1 MSPTNCLVQR
11 FFHVMSLQTG
21 ASLITLSLLLNKIS
35 GLYGLLALLTGYQL
49 SSVQLSMY
57 IYSLLALGLTAF
69 LFPHIRSRSPLQ
81 CLALAWFYTL
91 DSIINAIYTVAF
103 GVTWFLVVSVHS
115 ENGPSFGP
123 GSSGI
128 EASTG
133 FPGNKYNPPPVQD
146 AVRPA
151 TGTAQGVATTNY
163 LLNSTPGSFGLNA
176 GTPSFGRGVVFP
188 ESIESIAIIAS
199 LWSVRV
205 YFILV
210 MLAFARQTLRQQL
223 LNGPIPRYSQLPN
236 HSRNASVASAAD
248 IDRDPFL
255 SHTPEG
261 QGWHGILGRFMI
273 SVGRN
278 YWLGDEAE
286 DVNWMNDLSRKFR
299 SRSNVP
305 NSGLTERER
314 RRRSGTGPPL
324 PSQTVI
330 QGASLPQSGHGQP
343 VSGMNVNLQDL
354 NDGR

>member
-1 MSPTNCLVQR
+1 MGYSARCFRIPRPKR
-11 FFHVMSLQTG
+11 FLHVMSLQTG

-81 CLALAWFYTL
+81 CLALAWIYTI

-115 ENGPSFGP
+115 ENGPSFGS
-123 GSSGI
+123 GSGVI
-128 EASTG
+128 EAATS
-133 FPGNKYNPPPVQD
+133 FPSNNYNPSSSVQD
-146 AVRPA
+146 PAGPA
-151 TGTAQGVATTNY
+151 TGTLPSAQGAATSNY
-163 LLNSTPGSFGLNA
+163 LLNSSLNA
-176 GTPSFGRGVVFP
+176 SFGRGVVFP

-199 LWSVRV
+199 LWSVRI

-223 LNGPIPRYSQLPN
+223 LIPRYSQIPN
-236 HSRNASVASAAD
+236 HSRNTSVASAAD

-261 QGWHGILGRFMI
+261 QGWQGILGRVMI
-273 SVGRN
+273 SFGRN
-278 YWLGDEAE
+278 YWLGDEAD
-286 DVNWMNDLSRKFR
+286 DVDWMNDLGRKFR

-324 PSQTVI
+324 PSQTVV
-330 QGASLPQSGHGQP
+330 QGASLPQSAHGQQG
-343 VSGMNVNLQDL
+343 SGMDVNLQDL

>member
-1 MSPTNCLVQR
+1 
-11 FFHVMSLQTG
+11 MSLQTG

-81 CLALAWFYTL
+81 CLALAWIYTI

-115 ENGPSFGP
+115 ENGPSFG
-123 GSSGI
+123 SAATS
-128 EASTG
+128 
-133 FPGNKYNPPPVQD
+133 FPSNNYNPSSVQGT
-146 AVRPA
+146 AGPA
-151 TGTAQGVATTNY
+151 TGTLPSAQGANY
-163 LLNSTPGSFGLNA
+163 LLNSTPGSYGLNA
-176 GTPSFGRGVVFP
+176 SFGRGVVFP

-199 LWSVRV
+199 LWSVRI

-223 LNGPIPRYSQLPN
+223 LIPRYSQIPS
-236 HSRNASVASAAD
+236 HSRSTSVASAAD

-261 QGWHGILGRFMI
+261 QGWQGILGRVMI
-273 SVGRN
+273 SFGRN
-278 YWLGDEAE
+278 YWLGDEAD
-286 DVNWMNDLSRKFR
+286 DVDWMNDLGRKFR

-324 PSQTVI
+324 PSQTVV
-330 QGASLPQSGHGQP
+330 QGASLPQSAHGQQG
-343 VSGMNVNLQDL
+343 SGMDVNLQDL